1 MEMPKDI
8 DWKKYN
14 KEKKEAIEKPNNKQK
29 LQMDELHLT
38 IYELYQEKEALQ
50 EALEKVNLDIE
61 IHLKEVDE
69 LLKSKNPPNWAWRWI
84 FKKSNIS
91 WKSEF
96 VKRLG
101 QAEANK
107 IVSEAKQNEYPKIGI
122 QYIDPN
128 PDLLPENP
136 ITIKRQQKPI
146 KVRLKG

>member
-1 MEMPKDI
+1 MPQDI

-14 KEKKEAIEKPNNKQK
+14 KEKKGAIEKPTAKQK

-38 IYELYQEKEALQ
+38 LYELYQEKWALQ
-50 EALEKVNLDIE
+50 EALTKVEFDIE
-61 IHLKEVDE
+61 VQLKEVDE
-69 LLKSKNPPNWAWRWI
+69 LLKSNNPPNWAWRWI
-84 FKKSNIS
+84 YKKSNIS

-107 IVSEAKQNEYPKIGI
+107 ILSVAKQNEYPKIGI
-122 QYIDPN
+122 QYVDPN

-136 ITIKRQQKPI
+136 VEIKRKQKPS